1 MKQEIE
7 DKIRSLLREGNIA
20 EAETLLDQLNREGKD
35 DDAVFY
41 WLGNVQ
47 RQRDNWQKALQY
59 YARAIELNH
68 KSPAQEARQM
78 LLDIVQFRDM
88 QRYNV

>member
-59 YARAIELNH
+59 YARAIELNP

>member
-59 YARAIELNH
+59 YARAIELNP

-88 QRYNV
+88 QRNNV

>member
-41 WLGNVQ
+41 WQGNVQ

-59 YARAIELNH
+59 YARAIELNP

>member
-7 DKIRSLLREGNIA
+7 DKIRSMLREGNIT

-59 YARAIELNH
+59 YARAIELNP

>member
-20 EAETLLDQLNREGKD
+20 EAETLLEQLNREGKD

-47 RQRDNWQKALQY
+47 RQRNNWQKALQY
-59 YARAIELNH
+59 YARAIELNP